1 MRRTTL
7 LFSAILLLSSR
18 AGIGQQSKTSQEQAV
33 LTTDDQ
39 RAEALRRAD
48 PGPLERIY
56 ADDYSLV
63 TSLGRVRSKA
73 DQITDVKANAFV
85 TDVQI
90 VERQIR
96 MYGDVAVI
104 VARQRGT
111 IVQGGERVTRG
122 DERVTRVYKNF
133 GGQWKVIS
141 THATTI
147 Q

>member
-1 MRRTTL
+1 MGDAMGRTTL
-7 LFSAILLLSSR
+7 LFCAFLLLSSR
-18 AGIGQQSKTSQEQAV
+18 TGIGQQPPTSQERAV
-33 LTTDDQ
+33 IATDDE

-73 DQITDVKANAFV
+73 DQINDVKANAFV

-90 VERQIR
+90 VERKIR

-104 VARQRGT
+104 VSRQRGT
-111 IVQGGERVTRG
+111 IVQGGE
-122 DERVTRVYKNF
+122 
-133 GGQWKVIS
+133 
-141 THATTI
+141 
-147 Q
+147 